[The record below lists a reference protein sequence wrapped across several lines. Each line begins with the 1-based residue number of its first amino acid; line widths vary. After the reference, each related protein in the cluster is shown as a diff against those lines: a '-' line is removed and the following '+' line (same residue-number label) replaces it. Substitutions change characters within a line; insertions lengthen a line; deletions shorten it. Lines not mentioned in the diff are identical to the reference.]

1 MAVQLKG
8 VVNSIHVLQD
18 GVAMAFVLHLSVWNK
33 INHYKLFKNKSHEK
47 FKENQQTSAKTNS
60 RQRNYQKMYRTFS
73 MSWWSLLP
81 KCMCSQSLYDGI
93 KINYYNICFTDA
105 F

>member
-1 MAVQLKG
+1 
-8 VVNSIHVLQD
+8 
-18 GVAMAFVLHLSVWNK
+18 
-33 INHYKLFKNKSHEK
+33 
-47 FKENQQTSAKTNS
+47 
-60 RQRNYQKMYRTFS
+60 MYRTFS